1 MKKLEFGKNFYEEY
15 AAENGIKEGKATRY
29 YSREILKSVPYE
41 MEEDYDKLREEF
53 SYENGVKTGEAIT
66 YFDSNKTNKI
76 WEKFTFVNGEKEGEA
91 WILSSDRVEKRYYS
105 KGKIAGKAIQYF
117 INGKIQENYAG
128 LGMGNDVKSAF
139 RSFKD
144 ILGIDDDGETI
155 KVIENKGIAEDRK
168 DDYELFKLQAEKI
181 INEELYKPDTKKEN
195 KLPNLFIKKY
205 YIKHQNIRI

>member
-15 AAENGIKEGKATRY
+15 TTENGIKEGKATRY
-29 YSREILKSVPYE
+29 YSREILKSVPYD
-41 MEEDYDKLREEF
+41 MEDDYDKLREEF
-53 SYENGVKTGEAIT
+53 SYENRVKT
-66 YFDSNKTNKI
+66 
-76 WEKFTFVNGEKEGEA
+76 GEA

-117 INGKIQENYAG
+117 LNGKIQENYAG

-144 ILGIDDDGETI
+144 ILGIYDDGETI

-205 YIKHQNIRI
+205 YIKHQNTRI